1 MAGSSAQPVLQELTM
16 LVTIPD
22 VLKPEE
28 VAHVRRVLEGTEW
41 VDGRATAGDQ
51 AGKVKNNLQVPID
64 SPVAQELGQI
74 VLSALARSPK
84 FMTAALPLRVLPPMF
99 NRYDEGM
106 TFGAH
111 VDGSIRAPGGQRMRT
126 DVSSTLFLTPPE
138 DYDGGELVVHDTYGT
153 HSVKLPAGHL
163 VVYPGTSMHSVT
175 PVTRGSRWAS
185 FFWTQS
191 MIRDDWRRHMLY
203 DLDLSIM
210 SIRSRLPDDDP
221 AVVGLTAHY
230 HNLIR
235 AWAET

>member
-1 MAGSSAQPVLQELTM
+1 M

-28 VAHVRRVLEGTEW
+28 VAHIRRVLETTDW
-41 VDGRATAGDQ
+41 IDGRNTAGDQ
-51 AGKVKNNLQVPID
+51 AAKVKNNLQVPID
-64 SPVAQELGQI
+64 SQAGQELSQI
-74 VLSALARSPK
+74 VMRALGANQT

-99 NRYDEGM
+99 NRYDVGM

-111 VDGSIRAPGGQRMRT
+111 VDGSVRTIPGAGRMRT

-153 HSVKLPAGHL
+153 HKVKLPAGHM
-163 VVYPGTSMHSVT
+163 VVYPATSMHSVT

-191 MIRDDWRRHMLY
+191 LVKDDWRRHMLY
-203 DLDLSIM
+203 DLDVSIM
-210 SIRSRLPDDDP
+210 SIRSRLPDDDA

-235 AWAET
+235 AWSET

>member
-1 MAGSSAQPVLQELTM
+1 M

-28 VAHVRRVLEGTEW
+28 VAHIRRVLEGTEW
-41 VDGRATAGDQ
+41 VDGRATAGEQ
-51 AGKVKNNLQVPID
+51 AVKVKKNLQVPIE

-74 VLSALARSPK
+74 VLRALANNPK

-163 VVYPGTSMHSVT
+163 VVYPATSMHSVT

>member
-1 MAGSSAQPVLQELTM
+1 M

-28 VAHVRRVLEGTEW
+28 VAEVRRVLESTDW
-41 VDGRATAGDQ
+41 VDGRVTAGDQ
-51 AGKVKNNLQVPID
+51 AIKVKNNLQIPIE
-64 SPVAQELGQI
+64 SPIALELGQI
-74 VLSALARSPK
+74 VLKALGSNST
-84 FMTAALPLRVLPPMF
+84 FMSAALPLRVLPPMF
-99 NRYDEGM
+99 NRYDVGM

-111 VDGSIRAPGGQRMRT
+111 VDGSIRALPGGQRMRT

-153 HSVKLPAGHL
+153 HAVKLPAGHM
-163 VVYPGTSMHSVT
+163 VVYPATSMHSVT

-191 MIRDDWRRHMLY
+191 MIKDDWQRHMLY
-203 DLDLSIM
+203 DLDRSIM
-210 SIRSRLPDDDP
+210 SIRERLPDDDS

-235 AWAET
+235 QWSEV

>member
-1 MAGSSAQPVLQELTM
+1 M

-28 VAHVRRVLEGTEW
+28 LAHIRHVLESTEW
-41 VDGRATAGDQ
+41 VDGRVTAGDQ
-51 AGKVKNNLQVPID
+51 AVKVKKNLQVPID
-64 SPVAQELGQI
+64 APIAQELGQI
-74 VLSALARSPK
+74 ILRALGTNPT
-84 FMTAALPLRVLPPMF
+84 FMTATLPLRVLPPMF

-111 VDGSIRAPGGQRMRT
+111 VDGSIRAIPGTGQRMRT

-153 HSVKLPAGHL
+153 HTVKLPAGHM
-163 VVYPGTSMHSVT
+163 VVYPATSMHSVT

-191 MIRDDWRRHMLY
+191 MVKDDWKRHMLY
-203 DLDLSIM
+203 DLDMSIM
-210 SIRSRLPDDDP
+210 SIRSRLPDDDK

-230 HNLIR
+230 HNLLR
-235 AWAET
+235 CWAET

>member
-1 MAGSSAQPVLQELTM
+1 M

-28 VAHVRRVLEGTEW
+28 VAEVRRVLESTDW
-41 VDGRATAGDQ
+41 VDGRVTAGDQ
-51 AGKVKNNLQVPID
+51 AIKVKNNLQIPIE
-64 SPVAQELGQI
+64 SQIALELGQI
-74 VLSALARSPK
+74 VLKALGSNST
-84 FMTAALPLRVLPPMF
+84 FMSAALPLRVLPPMF
-99 NRYDEGM
+99 NRYDVGM

-111 VDGSIRAPGGQRMRT
+111 VDGSIRALPGGQRMRT

-153 HSVKLPAGHL
+153 HAVKLPAGHM
-163 VVYPGTSMHSVT
+163 VVYPATSMHSVT

-191 MIRDDWRRHMLY
+191 MIKDDWQRHMLY
-203 DLDLSIM
+203 DLDRSIM
-210 SIRSRLPDDDP
+210 SIRERLPDDDA

-235 AWAET
+235 QWSEV

>member
-1 MAGSSAQPVLQELTM
+1 M

-28 VAHVRRVLEGTEW
+28 VAHIRRVLESTEW
-41 VDGRATAGDQ
+41 VDGRVTAGEQ
-51 AGKVKNNLQVPID
+51 AVKVKKNLQVPIE
-64 SPVAQELGQI
+64 SPIAQELGQI
-74 VLSALARSPK
+74 VLRALANTPK

-163 VVYPGTSMHSVT
+163 VVYPATSMHSVT

-191 MIRDDWRRHMLY
+191 MVRDDWRRHMLY

>member
-1 MAGSSAQPVLQELTM
+1 M

-28 VAHVRRVLEGTEW
+28 VAHIRRVLEGTEW
-41 VDGRATAGDQ
+41 VDGRVTAGDQ
-51 AGKVKNNLQVPID
+51 AGKVKKNLQVPIE

-111 VDGSIRAPGGQRMRT
+111 VDGSIRSVPGTGQRLRT

-153 HSVKLPAGHL
+153 HTVKLPPGHL
-163 VVYPGTSMHSVT
+163 VVYPATSMHSVT

-191 MIRDDWRRHMLY
+191 MVKDDWRRNMLY
-203 DLDLSIM
+203 DLDMSIM
-210 SIRSRLPDDDP
+210 SIRSRLADDDP

-235 AWAET
+235 HWSET

>member
-1 MAGSSAQPVLQELTM
+1 M

-28 VAHVRRVLEGTEW
+28 VAEVRRVLESTDW
-41 VDGRATAGDQ
+41 VDGRVTAGDQ
-51 AGKVKNNLQVPID
+51 AIKVKNNLQIPIE
-64 SPVAQELGQI
+64 SPIALELGQI
-74 VLSALARSPK
+74 VLKALGSNST
-84 FMTAALPLRVLPPMF
+84 FMSAALPLRVLPPMF
-99 NRYDEGM
+99 NRYDVGM

-111 VDGSIRAPGGQRMRT
+111 VDGSIRALPGGQRMRT

-153 HSVKLPAGHL
+153 HAVKLPAGHM
-163 VVYPGTSMHSVT
+163 VVYPATSMHSVT

-191 MIRDDWRRHMLY
+191 MIKDDWQRHMLY
-203 DLDLSIM
+203 DLDRSIM
-210 SIRSRLPDDDP
+210 SIRERLPDDDA

-235 AWAET
+235 QWSEV